1 MLQTRVSGKDAT
13 QFLESLTTSD
23 LKNLGNGCA
32 VLTVFTDENGG
43 ILDDLI
49 VTKDGEDKYF
59 LVSNAGRRKE
69 DSRLLLQQQVDD
81 KARFILD
88 WRRKKK
94 GNLISILLFFSDSQ
108 EIFLTQGKSVSL
120 EFLDP
125 LKQSLVALQGPTAAS
140 VLQSIVDVD
149 LRNLR
154 FMNSVETEM
163 LGARIRITRCG
174 YTGEDGFEISI
185 PVQIART
192 LVKMI
197 LNTPDTKLAGL
208 GARDSLR

>member
-1 MLQTRVSGKDAT
+1 MIKRDL
-13 QFLESLTTSD
+13 FL
-23 LKNLGNGCA
+23 
-32 VLTVFTDENGG
+32 
-43 ILDDLI
+43 I
-49 VTKDGEDKYF
+49 GE
-59 LVSNAGRRKE
+59 G
-69 DSRLLLQQQVDD
+69 
-81 KARFILD
+81 
-88 WRRKKK
+88 KKK
-94 GNLISILLFFSDSQ
+94 ENLISILLFFSDSQ

>member
-13 QFLESLTTSD
+13 QFLESLTTGD

-88 WRRKKK
+88 WRRKKRRK
-94 GNLISILLFFSDSQ
+94 SRFFCSSDSQ